1 MMSTQVYELHV
12 FEGLRP
18 MRERDRCW
26 PHWPWP
32 AEGSEY
38 EELCR
43 AVLAEQ
49 MRQETPRAVLL
60 LSAPARRAFHMD
72 EGTTKYDVQLP
83 AFDENGGLQRIR
95 HDEPTMF
102 LARNHPASMRFV
114 KKFWDWVRDA
124 RDYVRS
130 RLG

>member
-1 MMSTQVYELHV
+1 
-12 FEGLRP
+12 
-18 MRERDRCW
+18 
-26 PHWPWP
+26 
-32 AEGSEY
+32 
-38 EELCR
+38 
-43 AVLAEQ
+43 

>member
-1 MMSTQVYELHV
+1 MTIAAFCSSVEDCLFLCFLCFCFAFLGISPCSTLTKPFSTSYARSPVLN
-12 FEGLRP
+12 
-18 MRERDRCW
+18 
-26 PHWPWP
+26 P
-32 AEGSEY
+32 A
-38 EELCR
+38 LMNCF
-43 AVLAEQ
+43 AVVASL
-49 MRQETPRAVLL
+49 VCSL
-60 LSAPARRAFHMD
+60 D

>member
-1 MMSTQVYELHV
+1 MLRSCRSST
-12 FEGLRP
+12 
-18 MRERDRCW
+18 
-26 PHWPWP
+26 
-32 AEGSEY
+32 A
-38 EELCR
+38 
-43 AVLAEQ
+43 AKN
-49 MRQETPRAVLL
+49 
-60 LSAPARRAFHMD
+60 SATRTRFLY
-72 EGTTKYDVQLP
+72 KYDVQLP

>member
-1 MMSTQVYELHV
+1 MSYARSSVLNPA
-12 FEGLRP
+12 P
-18 MRERDRCW
+18 MNCF
-26 PHWPWP
+26 
-32 AEGSEY
+32 
-38 EELCR
+38 
-43 AVLAEQ
+43 AVVASL
-49 MRQETPRAVLL
+49 VCSL
-60 LSAPARRAFHMD
+60 D

>member
-1 MMSTQVYELHV
+1 
-12 FEGLRP
+12 
-18 MRERDRCW
+18 
-26 PHWPWP
+26 
-32 AEGSEY
+32 
-38 EELCR
+38 
-43 AVLAEQ
+43 
-49 MRQETPRAVLL
+49 
-60 LSAPARRAFHMD
+60 
-72 EGTTKYDVQLP
+72 VQLP

>member
-1 MMSTQVYELHV
+1 MGIDTSIVARRPVLVVRKEIG
-12 FEGLRP
+12 EPGLR
-18 MRERDRCW
+18 DKVV
-26 PHWPWP
+26 
-32 AEGSEY
+32 
-38 EELCR
+38 
-43 AVLAEQ
+43 AVL
-49 MRQETPRAVLL
+49 
-60 LSAPARRAFHMD
+60 D

>member
-1 MMSTQVYELHV
+1 MSR
-12 FEGLRP
+12 GLQFGWHSQRP
-18 MRERDRCW
+18 PGW
-26 PHWPWP
+26 
-32 AEGSEY
+32 
-38 EELCR
+38 R
-43 AVLAEQ
+43 A
-49 MRQETPRAVLL
+49 
-60 LSAPARRAFHMD
+60 
-72 EGTTKYDVQLP
+72 
-83 AFDENGGLQRIR
+83 ENGGLQRIR

>member
-1 MMSTQVYELHV
+1 MVYLFKV
-12 FEGLRP
+12 RRRLTVDVDAGLRVA
-18 MRERDRCW
+18 RLR
-26 PHWPWP
+26 
-32 AEGSEY
+32 G
-38 EELCR
+38 
-43 AVLAEQ
+43 LA
-49 MRQETPRAVLL
+49 PDAGAGPLL
-60 LSAPARRAFHMD
+60 
-72 EGTTKYDVQLP
+72 GTTKYDVQLP